1 MQELRQTDAIRAQM
15 TPEPRFLVDRML
27 GTLTRYLRL
36 LGYDTA
42 RADTL
47 PPGNPKEDTE
57 LLQWAE
63 KESRILLT
71 RDRELAGRAGEQ
83 GIYIREKEILNQ
95 LAYLK
100 DRGKIDLS
108 VRLIRCSICN
118 SLLEDAPE
126 EEIRGADYTPDE
138 GRDLTFRWCPSCRRL
153 YWMGSHTEDIIWR
166 IEALNQRSEKAP

>member
-1 MQELRQTDAIRAQM
+1 M
-15 TPEPRFLVDRML
+15 TTEPRFLVDRML

-63 KESRILLT
+63 QEGRILLT
-71 RDRELAGRAGEQ
+71 RDRELAGRAGDR
-83 GIYIREKEILNQ
+83 GIYIGEKEILDQ
-95 LAYLK
+95 LALLR
-100 DRGKIDLS
+100 DLGLIDLS
-108 VRLIRCSICN
+108 VRLIRCSLCN

-126 EEIRGADYTPDE
+126 EEILAADYAPAGE
-138 GRDLTFRWCPSCRRL
+138 GGYSFRWCSSCRRL
-153 YWMGSHTEDIIWR
+153 YWMGTHTDDIIGR
-166 IEALNQRSEKAP
+166 IERLSHRSEKAP

>member
-1 MQELRQTDAIRAQM
+1 M
-15 TPEPRFLVDRML
+15 TTEPRFLVDRML

-63 KESRILLT
+63 QEGRILLT
-71 RDRELAGRAGEQ
+71 RDRELAGRAGDR
-83 GIYIREKEILNQ
+83 GIYIGEKEILDQ
-95 LAYLK
+95 LALLR
-100 DRGKIDLS
+100 DLGLIDLS
-108 VRLIRCSICN
+108 VRLIRCSLCN

-126 EEIRGADYTPDE
+126 EEILAADYAPAGE
-138 GRDLTFRWCPSCRRL
+138 GGHSFRWCPSCRRL
-153 YWMGSHTEDIIWR
+153 YWMGTHTDDIIGR
-166 IEALNQRSEKAP
+166 IGRLSHRSEKAP